1 MTVTLH
7 RSARTEPKLAADPT
21 TLRSGPITLACV
33 TSATRSEAPAI
44 EAQELTDLLKVLGNP
59 VRLELLHW
67 LKDPRQHFPPEQLP
81 DDPDRVG
88 VCVTYLQAK
97 AGLAQSTTST
107 YLASMERVGLV
118 RSTRV
123 GKFVHYRRD
132 EQRIDEL
139 RALLARA
146 L

>member
-1 MTVTLH
+1 MTAATDSGVQDL
-7 RSARTEPKLAADPT
+7 TE
-21 TLRSGPITLACV
+21 
-33 TSATRSEAPAI
+33 
-44 EAQELTDLLKVLGNP
+44 LLKVLGNP
-59 VRLELLHW
+59 VRLEMLRW
-67 LKDPRQHFPPEQLP
+67 LKDPRQHFPSEQLP

-107 YLASMERVGLV
+107 YLAAMERVGLV
-118 RSTRV
+118 RATRV

-132 EQRIDEL
+132 EQRIEEL
-139 RALLARA
+139 QALLADT